1 MGMVG
6 GFLKQMNDTMQQNR
20 RLLKKSDKSKSRQ
33 VREAYNEEIKKQASR
48 FNQVD
53 VDALKERVRKKLQR
67 NIIQEKI
74 IKVIAL
80 TLVTTFLVAI
90 MWAII
95 SFDFT
100 VKKKSPFTDSQ
111 SLFKTE
117 IHPHDQA
124 GYSLKVDYYHHGP
137 KAAESLIKNGLKHQ
151 NSESYYPS
159 GEQFRSA
166 LYYYDTL
173 VREVSFFK
181 DGDTIKT
188 FQLWIITKSIKSNSH
203 DQTKTELLN
212 FISLTEKLFRK
223 PIGSFPIFIRTNP
236 CIMIFIQIPQDIP
249 NQSTPIDLTSP
260 TDVMLYIILPILM
273 IILYLFWRKRKNK

>member
-1 MGMVG
+1 MGMMG

-20 RLLKKSDKSKSRQ
+20 RLLRKSDKSKSKQ
-33 VREAYNEEIKKQASR
+33 VREAYNEEIKRQALR
-48 FNQVD
+48 YEHVD
-53 VDALKERVRKKLQR
+53 VDALKERVRKKVHR

-74 IKVIAL
+74 IKTIAL
-80 TLVTTFLVAI
+80 TVLATFVVAVI
-90 MWAII
+90 WVII

-173 VREVSFFK
+173 VREVYFFK
-181 DGDTIKT
+181 DGDTIK
-188 FQLWIITKSIKSNSH
+188 N
-203 DQTKTELLN
+203 
-212 FISLTEKLFRK
+212 
-223 PIGSFPIFIRTNP
+223 FPIVDHHKVYQIKLPRPNKKRTVEFYFFDGK
-236 CIMIFIQIPQDIP
+236 IIQETYREFPYFHS
-249 NQSTPIDLTSP
+249 N
-260 TDVMLYIILPILM
+260 
-273 IILYLFWRKRKNK
+273 